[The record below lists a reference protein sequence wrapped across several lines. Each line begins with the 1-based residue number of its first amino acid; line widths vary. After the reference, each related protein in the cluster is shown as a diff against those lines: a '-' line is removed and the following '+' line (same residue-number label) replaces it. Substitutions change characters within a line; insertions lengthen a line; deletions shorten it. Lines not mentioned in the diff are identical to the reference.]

1 MTFIMLPNSFHI
13 TQNKFLQKSQEEKS
27 TAGYILNNH
36 KSEHSEHNV
45 LQSMIDLN
53 QGRTL

>member
-1 MTFIMLPNSFHI
+1 MRPNSFHI